1 MAEKSGDGRGRG
13 SAQVA
18 ANARSA
24 GAAGALS
31 KHASGADTA
40 EPTGALARWRGKLA
54 RWLGGEKAAYATG
67 LTLTSPELM
76 RFFAPTSSSG
86 KIVSEESVLAL
97 STNWGC
103 QRLLSETM
111 GSLPV
116 GVYERD
122 ARGNAK
128 KTTDHAVADLLL
140 SPNADMTWT
149 EFAETLIL
157 NLSGNGNG
165 YSYAART
172 GAGEVTSLT
181 PIRSRLVTPMRK
193 RGSNT
198 RLTLEEGAV
207 FYRIDDRGQ
216 PVDEPRERIWHVKLF
231 GWDGLVGLSPIGAMR
246 EAAGFD
252 LALSEFG
259 GLFFSQGG
267 KPSGT
272 VSVPNWLTEDQREVA
287 RGNIQ
292 QMLGGLANA
301 HRFALF
307 EGGMKP
313 EPWGEMPLKDMEY
326 ILLRKFGVQEICRF
340 HRVPPHKVADLERAT
355 FSNIEHQGQE
365 FVTDALM
372 PYSTRIESSALK
384 WLFRAK
390 DRARFFIRFNF
401 DAQLRG
407 DSTARAA
414 LYQSLL
420 QNGAMN
426 RNEVRA
432 KENLNWVEGLDGYTV
447 NSATVPVDRLDD
459 IVDAQLAA
467 REPAAAAAPMTTDP
481 TQPKASAPV
490 SETKF
495 DIVLPEIFKKDLGIV
510 VQHPEVKKLVE
521 GLKQA
526 EARTERRV
534 HELEQSANAR
544 IDALAKKLEDGI
556 AEVAKVGRMPR
567 KPVYDERGEII
578 GSEVVETLH

>member
-1 MAEKSGDGRGRG
+1 MAEKSSRGWREWLRPKGR
-13 SAQVA
+13 
-18 ANARSA
+18 A
-24 GAAGALS
+24 GAEPLD
-31 KHASGADTA
+31 ADA
-40 EPTGALARWRGKLA
+40 EYTSWVGDT
-54 RWLGGEKAAYATG
+54 KATSSATTG
-67 LTLTSPELM
+67 LSLTSPELL
-76 RFFAPTSSSG
+76 RFFSPTSSSG
-86 KIVSEESVLAL
+86 KIVTEESVLAL

-122 ARGNAK
+122 AKGNAK

-165 YSYAART
+165 YSYKGTT

-198 RLTLEEGAV
+198 RLPIEEGAV
-207 FYRIDDRGQ
+207 FYRIDDRGK

-272 VSVPNWLTEDQREVA
+272 VTVPNWLLDDQRAIA
-287 RGNIQ
+287 RENIQ
-292 QMLGGLANA
+292 QMLGGLGNA
-301 HRFALF
+301 HKFALF

-372 PYSTRIESSALK
+372 PYSTRIESSAQK
-384 WLFRAK
+384 WIFRGK
-390 DRARFFIRFNF
+390 DRQRFFIRFNF

-414 LYQSLL
+414 LYASAL
-420 QNGAMN
+420 QNRWMSG
-426 RNEVRA
+426 NEVRA
-432 KENLNWVEGLDGYTV
+432 KENLPSVEGLDGYTAQS
-447 NSATVPVDRLDD
+447 NMVPVDRLDEL
-459 IVDAQLAA
+459 VDAQIERNTAPA
-467 REPAAAAAPMTTDP
+467 PAVTTEPAM
-481 TQPKASAPV
+481 PKEAPV
-490 SETKF
+490 ADSQQ
-495 DIVLPEIFKKDLGIV
+495 IAINLPEIFKKDLGFV
-510 VQHPEVKKLVE
+510 VQHPEVKALVA
-521 GLKQA
+521 GAQRAQA
-526 EARTERRV
+526 ETKRQMA
-534 HELEQSANAR
+534 ELEQSANAR

-556 AEVAKVGRMPR
+556 AEVAKVARMPR
-567 KPVYDERGEII
+567 KAVFDERGEII
-578 GSEVVETLH
+578 GSEAVEHLRLVKAA